1 MTAQVALLN
10 GLGVALASDSAVTY
24 GGKVLNSSEKIFE
37 LHLPHKVAVLT
48 SGRADFM
55 GIPWEVV
62 LSAWSQTL
70 DRPFVTI
77 ADYRES
83 LFKFVRTILP
93 DDGSLTDAEK
103 AYLRSSYW
111 GPTGAFEATGTVLN
125 DVLLPFYQSI
135 LSSEDLADFM
145 SDEEWTPEFRGE
157 MTSLL
162 TKDVIDEVRI
172 RLEGFAQSRA
182 DLFEPVPGLKESLA
196 RVWVDKY
203 WSEYSRSPFDDFS
216 TWPEVPGLDEWVNN
230 LWSRYIVNA
239 DYIGETGL
247 HFLGYGSEDLFP
259 SGAGV
264 FFHGVVNGVLLKRFE
279 GVAPSIPDPR
289 HFFFGQSDAIRNI
302 TSGDDNL
309 LINTA
314 VQTSKRTLTD
324 IYERIAEVEA
334 DGIESTKEYI
344 MQSLERES
352 MADEM
357 RRAGDEE
364 RRKPFNRAIEMA
376 PILDLAEFAAQLVG
390 VQAASAAMTQ
400 ENPSV
405 GGPVDVAVI
414 THRAGFQWIR
424 HTK

>member
-10 GLGVALASDSAVTY
+10 GLGVALASDSAVSY

-93 DDGSLTDAEK
+93 DDGSLTDSEK

-111 GPTGAFEATGTVLN
+111 GPTGVFEATRSVLS
-125 DVLLPFYQSI
+125 DAVLPFYQSI
-135 LSSEDLADFM
+135 LGSEDLSDFM
-145 SDEEWTPEFRGE
+145 ADEEWDSEFRDK

-162 TKDVIDEVRI
+162 TEEVIEEVRV

-203 WSEYSRSPFDDFS
+203 WSEYSRSPYDDFS
-216 TWPEVPGLDEWVNN
+216 TWPRVPGLDEWVND
-230 LWSRYIVNA
+230 LWSHYIVNA
-239 DYIGETGL
+239 DYVGETGL
-247 HFLGYGSEDLFP
+247 HILGYGSEDLFP

-279 GVAPSIPDPR
+279 GVAPSISEPR
-289 HFFFGQSDAIRNI
+289 AFFFGQSDAIRNI
-302 TSGDDNL
+302 TSGEDNL

-334 DGIESTKEYI
+334 EGIESTKEYI

-364 RRKPFNRAIEMA
+364 RGKPFNRAIEMA

-414 THRAGFQWIR
+414 THRSGFQWIR
-424 HTK
+424 HAK